1 MSRTH
6 EQNLDCIQRN
16 LDRASDD
23 AAHRMTEWNLGRVA
37 RLTEALRD
45 YKRVIAGEI
54 QRQDMCQTAKELTM
68 NMPDWGTKGT

>member
-1 MSRTH
+1 
-6 EQNLDCIQRN
+6 
-16 LDRASDD
+16 
-23 AAHRMTEWNLGRVA
+23 MTEWNLGRVA